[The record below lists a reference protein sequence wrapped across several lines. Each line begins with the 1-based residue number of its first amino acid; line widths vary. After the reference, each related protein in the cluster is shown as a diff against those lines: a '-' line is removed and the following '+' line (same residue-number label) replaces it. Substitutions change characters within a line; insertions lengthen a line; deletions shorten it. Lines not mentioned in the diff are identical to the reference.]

1 MKTLCAILILICFY
15 FNGNAQTPDCLLKPI
30 PEALKINAHAIK
42 REETISLEIKSPS
55 RINYKVHRLVT
66 VLDEAAADEL
76 VFMEFTDQYISLEDV
91 AIKVFNAT
99 GSLLNSYGKKEMVHQ
114 LSGEGLVPDGK
125 VHYLKINPT
134 AYPISIQ
141 IDYLLKIN
149 GLCHYPDYE
158 IQIPGQ
164 STEHAKFTVS
174 IASDIDLRYKLRN
187 NLVAPIISQ
196 DGKNKLYQWDFN
208 LLPALKYEEGSI
220 SRESRYPKIIL
231 APSKFELEGYEGD
244 MSSWQSF
251 GKWYGDL
258 SKKANDLSPLRQTQL
273 IEMVKRAT
281 NEREKVKI
289 IYQYL
294 QKNYRYVSIQLGIGG
309 YKPFAASFV
318 DENKYGDCKAL
329 SNYTQACLAAVGIK
343 SYQALINAEYN
354 KEPVDP
360 AFPNNNFNHV
370 IVCVP
375 LNNDSIWLE
384 CTSNTNDFGVLGN
397 FTENRNALLITE
409 EGGKLVPTPKSK
421 SSDNSFN
428 CYSSINLEEDG
439 AGKAAVQ
446 IQCNGEYKQ
455 DMMHYISNEKKDDQK
470 LFLVQYL
477 GFIQPDQ
484 FDITQNKTDW
494 QHSTHIE
501 MQLEKIPAFT
511 AGNKIFLHPRIYK
524 IWSMPLPTAEGRTQD
539 FYFQHPFI
547 KIDTTI
553 YKIADDYSIESLPS
567 PKKYSFEY
575 GSFSSNYFYDERKHQ
590 ITSIARLELTEYKI
604 PVNKFTKANNFF
616 NQVLAEYEEKLVIK
630 KL

>member
-1 MKTLCAILILICFY
+1 MKNLFSILISLCFY
-15 FNGNAQTPDCLLKPI
+15 YGSQAQTPACLLQPI
-30 PEALKINAHAIK
+30 PDALKKNAHSIK
-42 REETISLEIKSPS
+42 REENISLEIKSAS

-66 VLDEAAADEL
+66 VLDEAAAEEL
-76 VFMEFTDQYISLEDV
+76 VFMEFTDQFVSLED
-91 AIKVFNAT
+91 ATIKVYNTSGA
-99 GSLLNSYGKKEMVHQ
+99 LINSYGKKEMIHQ
-114 LSGEGLVPDGK
+114 LAGEGLVPDGK
-125 VHYLKINPT
+125 LHYLKVNPA

-141 IDYLLKIN
+141 VDYVLKFN

-158 IQIPGQ
+158 IQVPGQ
-164 STEHAKFTVS
+164 SSENASFSVS
-174 IASDIDLRYKLRN
+174 VASDNDLRYKLRN
-187 NLVAPIISQ
+187 TQITPTISQ
-196 DGKNKLYQWDFN
+196 DGKYKLYQWNFHQ
-208 LLPALKYEEGSI
+208 LPALKYEEGSI
-220 SRESRYPKIIL
+220 SRESRYPKIII

-251 GKWYGDL
+251 GKWYGEL
-258 SKKANDLSPLRQTQL
+258 SKKANDLPAFRQAQL
-273 IEMVKRAT
+273 NELVKAAT

-294 QKNYRYVSIQLGIGG
+294 QKNFRYVSIQLGIGG
-309 YKPFAASFV
+309 FKPFAASFV
-318 DENKYGDCKAL
+318 DEKKYGDCKAL

-375 LNNDSIWLE
+375 LANDSIWLE
-384 CTSNTNDFGVLGN
+384 CTSNTNDFAVLGN

-409 EGGKLVPTPKSK
+409 EGGKLVPTPRSK
-421 SSDNSFN
+421 ARDNTFN
-428 CYSSINLEEDG
+428 CVSTINLQEDG
-439 AGKAAVQ
+439 SGKAAIQ

-484 FDITQNKTDW
+484 FDITLNKTDL
-494 QHSTHIE
+494 QHSTNIG
-501 MQLEKIPAFT
+501 MQIDKIPEFT
-511 AGNKIFLHPRIYK
+511 AGNKIFLNPRIYK
-524 IWSMPLPTAEGRTQD
+524 IWSMPLPNAEGRTQD

-547 KIDTTI
+547 KTDTTI
-553 YKIADDYSIESLPS
+553 YKIAEGFDIETLPTA
-567 PKKYSFEY
+567 KKYSFEY
-575 GSFSSNYFYDERKHQ
+575 GSFNSNYFYNEKLHQ
-590 ITSIARLELTEYKI
+590 IMSIARLELTEYKI
-604 PVNKFTKANNFF
+604 PVGKFASTKEFF
-616 NQVLAEYEEKLVIK
+616 NQVLAEYTEKIVIK